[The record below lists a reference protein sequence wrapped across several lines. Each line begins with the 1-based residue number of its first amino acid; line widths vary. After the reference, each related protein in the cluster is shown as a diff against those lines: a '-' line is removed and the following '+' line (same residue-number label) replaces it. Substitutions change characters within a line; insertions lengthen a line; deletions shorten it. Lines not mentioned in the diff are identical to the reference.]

1 MIQILYFIWNA
12 NPEIISGFPP
22 RWYGLLFAGG
32 FLIGSYIMRWIYKL
46 DGRDPEEVERLTLY
60 MVIATIIGARLGHCL
75 FYDPIYY
82 LSNPI
87 KILYIWEG
95 GLASHGAA
103 ISIILGMV
111 IYSRKVNESFFW
123 VMDRIVIVVCLAGA
137 FIRTGNFMNSEI
149 LGLPTNNENG
159 VVFARTVNDIL
170 KYRFDGRV
178 DKITFHKRNSEVTEY
193 GVPITIRMKYGS
205 NVGVDEQSENNYYK
219 SNVKS
224 YLIGYEGIRNHI
236 YQDPNVDLDYK
247 IFKNGNT
254 YYAEIYTM
262 GIPRHPAQMYEA
274 LYCLLLFIS
283 LLSIWYFKRE
293 SLNDGFI
300 FSIFMIALWSLRIL
314 DETLKENQVDWE
326 ADIPL
331 NMGQWLSIPMI
342 ILGLIILY
350 KTYPSKKSS

>member
-1 MIQILYFIWNA
+1 MINLFYIIWNA

-22 RWYGLLFAGG
+22 RWYGLLFALG

-60 MVIATIIGARLGHCL
+60 MVIATIVGARVGHCL
-75 FYDPIYY
+75 FYDPAYY
-82 LSNPI
+82 LSNPL

-111 IYSRKVNESFFW
+111 IYSRKVNEKFFW

-149 LGLPTNNENG
+149 LGLPTESGNG
-159 VVFARTVNDIL
+159 VVFAKSVNDIL
-170 KYRFDGRV
+170 MFRFDGRV
-178 DKITFHKRNSEVTEY
+178 DDISFHNRPGEITTK
-193 GVPITIRMKYGS
+193 GVPITIRLKYGEG
-205 NVGVDEQSENNYYK
+205 VGVDELSENNYYK

-224 YLIGYEGIRNHI
+224 YLMGYEGIRSHI
-236 YQDPNVDLDYK
+236 YEEPDKELDYR
-247 IFKNGNT
+247 IFKNGDS
-254 YYAEIYTM
+254 YYAEIYTL
-262 GIPRHPAQMYEA
+262 GIPRHPAQLYEA

-283 LLSIWYFKRE
+283 LLSLWYFKRK
-293 SLNDGFI
+293 SLKDGFI
-300 FSIFMIALWSLRIL
+300 FSIFMIVLWSLRII
-314 DETLKENQVDWE
+314 DELFKENQVDWE

-342 ILGLIILY
+342 ILGLIIFI
-350 KTYPSKKSS
+350 KTFPSKK